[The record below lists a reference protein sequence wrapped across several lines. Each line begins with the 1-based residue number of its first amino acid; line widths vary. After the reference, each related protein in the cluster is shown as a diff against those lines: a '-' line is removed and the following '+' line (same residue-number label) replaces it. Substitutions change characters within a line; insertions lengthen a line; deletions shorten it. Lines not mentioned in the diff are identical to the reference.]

1 MSGVGWP
8 LVNKTLP
15 LDKSHP
21 PSSSLLLVELP
32 MGSAENTHLQARKW
46 KEKFLCQL
54 TEVSYWPSS
63 AHWNRMTLGLFIIM
77 TILGS
82 PLRAGPGAGGTAW
95 QGDSWEGLLGSQPG
109 RGAWGRAGQWCC
121 TERSGLRGFQAAC
134 SRGLYKIHGQGPNPD
149 QGRGVVGG
157 APVSVI
163 FRAP

>member
-1 MSGVGWP
+1 MKREIP
-8 LVNKTLP
+8 LSVNRGQLLAFLRTLESNDP
-15 LDKSHP
+15 RALYYNGHP
-21 PSSSLLLVELP
+21 WEPTA
-32 MGSAENTHLQARKW
+32 GRARG
-46 KEKFLCQL
+46 
-54 TEVSYWPSS
+54 
-63 AHWNRMTLGLFIIM
+63 R
-77 TILGS
+77 
-82 PLRAGPGAGGTAW
+82 GTAW